1 MIIIATLKR
10 RKTVIVL
17 NNKVIEKNQKNLAR
31 LILSTVFM
39 SFGYIYQGFSVM
51 RRETLHVET
60 QVILQDVTAAL
71 VIFSLVL
78 LYEAVRLF
86 VVTILECRKVGKT
99 GKGNYIH
106 DVFEDPE
113 DYYIAV
119 KSGDGRVSATVL
131 FNAYCVGVET
141 LNDFNVLGKYAECL
155 WFMQGLVIMTATR
168 NFMYLVFPII
178 VLAIWN
184 HMQREEHVSFQ
195 NAVMSFPAKV
205 MHESEK

>member
-1 MIIIATLKR
+1 M
-10 RKTVIVL
+10 IVL

-86 VVTILECRKVGKT
+86 VVPILECRKVGKT

-113 DYYIAV
+113 EV
-119 KSGDGRVSATVL
+119 KKVPKENDTEDEEDDDIEI
-131 FNAYCVGVET
+131 FNT
-141 LNDFNVLGKYAECL
+141 
-155 WFMQGLVIMTATR
+155 
-168 NFMYLVFPII
+168 
-178 VLAIWN
+178 
-184 HMQREEHVSFQ
+184 EEL
-195 NAVMSFPAKV
+195 
-205 MHESEK
+205 